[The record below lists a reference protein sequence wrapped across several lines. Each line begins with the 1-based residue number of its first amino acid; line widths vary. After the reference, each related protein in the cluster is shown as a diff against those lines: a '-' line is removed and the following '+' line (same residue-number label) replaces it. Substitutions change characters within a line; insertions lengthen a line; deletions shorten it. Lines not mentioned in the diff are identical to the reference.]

1 MRLSLL
7 AATLAAI
14 SSVAGAA
21 ELGSLSLVSRL
32 GEPFD
37 ARLDVR
43 DVKPGEIIEVTLGD
57 PSLYEKVGRKL
68 APEVTT
74 FRIANHKDAKGRF
87 RIQSRE
93 ALKTDAFPLILV
105 MKADS
110 KVKAKVYN
118 IKLAPPRS
126 ISRNT
131 PSKAPVVV
139 EHREN
144 TAALRAPK
152 DVKKT
157 VAAPV
162 EPVAAKKAPLA
173 SKAPMTAKANKPVPS
188 QKVTQEEKKPTR
200 TTLPEKPHAPIHVTP
215 GMTLWSIAG
224 KVQALYPRASID
236 RIEVALV
243 RANPQAF
250 KNGRVTG
257 LKLGSRL
264 RIPSAELI
272 NSIAEQEAWA
282 IVRVKPSV
290 NALKKPTEK
299 RMLTAKKKMPASR
312 LKTHEVLPPKAQTL
326 VVSPVKAARPKTEPS
341 ESASPSLETR
351 LQGSESAKPQG
362 AEPAPQGNL
371 PEAGATRPLTASDS
385 PMPQAS
391 GENKD
396 RAAPAPQPEAPQME
410 PEAATQKLTTTKPKK
425 SGMPWGTIF
434 GALAVLAAL
443 FGGGVYWRRRRKTHE
458 DTEVEKPQESPVRF
472 CREQPETSPEQLR
485 EIDETVSRRI
495 ESDER
500 AAQGFELKGEDATQA
515 RPINEPESVCQEEIS
530 EPQTEHS
537 EAVVPETAA
546 EHLGTSETGPSEVS
560 LPATNTPSEPSEA
573 ENNGPEQNEPEPVT
587 GRIEPTLGIDLGHNA
602 TQDNAP
608 TDAGTSAEPSF
619 KIASDESLDRKLVQ
633 ARSLLQSS
641 LSDHAIE
648 LLEEIALKGND
659 EQRAAALKLL
669 TEKQP

>member
-43 DVKPGEIIEVTLGD
+43 DVKPGETIEVTLGD

-126 ISRNT
+126 IPRNT

-173 SKAPMTAKANKPVPS
+173 SKAPMTAKANKSVPS
-188 QKVTQEEKKPTR
+188 QKVTQEEKKPAR
-200 TTLPEKPHAPIHVTP
+200 TTLPEKPHAPIYVTP

-272 NSIAEQEAWA
+272 NSITEQEAWA

-299 RMLTAKKKMPASR
+299 RMLTAKKKMPTSR

-371 PEAGATRPLTASDS
+371 PEAGATRPLTAPDS
-385 PMPQAS
+385 PMPEAS
-391 GENKD
+391 GDNKD
-396 RAAPAPQPEAPQME
+396 QAASAPITEAPQSKT
-410 PEAATQKLTTTKPKK
+410 EAATQKTATTKPEK
-425 SGMPWGTIF
+425 SAMPWGTIF
-434 GALAVLAAL
+434 GALFVLVAL
-443 FGGGVYWRRRRKTHE
+443 LGGGVYWRRRKAE
-458 DTEVEKPQESPVRF
+458 DDTESEKPQESPVRF
-472 CREQPETSPEQLR
+472 CREQPETLPEQLR

-560 LPATNTPSEPSEA
+560 LPATNTPSEPREA

-633 ARSLLQSS
+633 AMSLLQSS

-648 LLEEIALKGND
+648 LLEESALKGND